1 MVEENFDTKG
11 NDCFLLSS
19 SLVAPS
25 LAFPCFHG
33 SCTVAGP
40 VHGPTAN
47 ISFSDFICV
56 FVRVC
61 VCGCVC
67 YFLFGYC
74 CLFLIPS
81 AHYLHTVR

>member
-25 LAFPCFHG
+25 FAFPCFHG
-33 SCTVAGP
+33 SCTVPGP
-40 VHGPTAN
+40 VRGPTTN
-47 ISFSDFICV
+47 VSFSDFVCV

-61 VCGCVC
+61 V
-67 YFLFGYC
+67 
-74 CLFLIPS
+74 LFL
-81 AHYLHTVR
+81 VRLLLFILASIRPLSPYGSIGGR